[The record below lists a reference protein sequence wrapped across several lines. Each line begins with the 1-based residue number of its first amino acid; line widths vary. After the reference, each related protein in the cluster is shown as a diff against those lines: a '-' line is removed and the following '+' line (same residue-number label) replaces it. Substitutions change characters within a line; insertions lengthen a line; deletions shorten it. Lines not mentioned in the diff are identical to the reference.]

1 MSATLSKADAYKIL
15 GLENDAP
22 RTEVSIAVRRALM
35 KHHPDRGG
43 DRNIFE
49 QICAARNLLLPYIC
63 PDCNGTKE
71 VREKIGRM
79 TKVTACK
86 RCK

>member
-1 MSATLSKADAYKIL
+1 MSVTLNKNEAYEIL
-15 GLENDAP
+15 NLPVDSP
-22 RTEVSIAVRRALM
+22 REAVSLAVRRALM

-43 DRNIFE
+43 DRNLFE
-49 QICAARNLLLPYIC
+49 KVCAARDLLLPYIC
-63 PDCNGTKE
+63 PDCGGTKT

-79 TKVTACK
+79 TKVYPCK